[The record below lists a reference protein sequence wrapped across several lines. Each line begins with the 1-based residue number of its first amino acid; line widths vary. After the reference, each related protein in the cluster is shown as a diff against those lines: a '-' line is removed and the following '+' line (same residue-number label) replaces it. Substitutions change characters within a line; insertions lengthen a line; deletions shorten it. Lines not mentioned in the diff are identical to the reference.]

1 MNLHLPHSL
10 LALIL
15 IFVALPV
22 VAQRNQRDPLNAKE
36 VDELRETN
44 QEPEKRLPLIV
55 RFARERLDTAL
66 AARNNPKLSATDRTA
81 TIHDALQDF
90 LSIYDELGDN
100 LDMYA
105 DQKEDLRKPLRVVIA
120 ADGEYKVKLDQIR
133 QGASPDEMKT
143 YGFAVTS
150 AIEAVSDGASEHR
163 QLQQEQEEAAKG
175 KKKEHR

>member
-15 IFVALPV
+15 IFAALPV
-22 VAQRNQRDPLNAKE
+22 PAQRNQRDPLNAKE

-81 TIHDALQDF
+81 TIHDSLQNF
-90 LSIYDELGDN
+90 LSIYDELSDN

-143 YGFAVTS
+143 YGFALTS
-150 AIEAVSDGASEHR
+150 AIEAVRDGTSEHR

>member
-1 MNLHLPHSL
+1 MNLHRPHTL
-10 LALIL
+10 LVFILIL
-15 IFVALPV
+15 AALPV
-22 VAQRNQRDPLNAKE
+22 PAQRAERDPLSPKE
-36 VDELRETN
+36 VDALRDTN

-66 AARNNPKLSATDRTA
+66 AARNNPKLSAADRTA
-81 TIHDALQDF
+81 TIHDSLQDF
-90 LSIYDELGDN
+90 LSIYDELSDN

-133 QGASPDEMKT
+133 QGASPEEMKT
-143 YGFAVTS
+143 YGFALTS
-150 AIEAVSDGASEHR
+150 AIEAVSDGTSEHR
-163 QLQQEQEEAAKG
+163 QLQQEQEETAKG